1 MEGKMKLE
9 KVESKSS
16 CIRVREIFINDAY
29 KKGLEYQKKGGFREC
44 FNQKKKRQEEFIE
57 LTPKNTVLV
66 R

>member
-9 KVESKSS
+9 KAESKSS

-44 FNQKKKRQEEFIE
+44 FNQKKKGKRNS
-57 LTPKNTVLV
+57 LN
-66 R
+66 